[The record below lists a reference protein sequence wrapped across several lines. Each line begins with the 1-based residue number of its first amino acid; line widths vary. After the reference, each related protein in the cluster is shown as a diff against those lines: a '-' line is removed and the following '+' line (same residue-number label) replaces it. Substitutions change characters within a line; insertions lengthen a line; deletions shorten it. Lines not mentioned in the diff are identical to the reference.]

1 MDDNE
6 RWLSDRTCQ
15 CDNYKYPHDYDFQKN
30 SQRCFDHLLAHLV
43 AYGQIEPSDVY
54 DVTSIT
60 INSSGTLE
68 WAGKAPSQLEDG
80 NATAA

>member
-1 MDDNE
+1 MTTNDGSPTE
-6 RWLSDRTCQ
+6 FASATPTSIPMTTTF
-15 CDNYKYPHDYDFQKN
+15 KKN

-68 WAGKAPSQLEDG
+68 WVGKVPSQLEDG